1 MVQRSFSGSND
12 RCTCYDSV
20 MRLVLQRASQAS
32 VSVSGEIVGS
42 VGPGYLILL
51 CVMKGDSE
59 AQADWLAE
67 KVCGLR
73 LFDAPDGRINDRSV
87 LEIGGEILVVSQF
100 TLAGDVSKGRRP
112 DYTAAAGPGEGER
125 LYKYFIQK
133 LQLLGIRKVE
143 SGRFGAEMSVSLMND
158 GPVTLLLER
167 S

>member
-1 MVQRSFSGSND
+1 
-12 RCTCYDSV
+12 
-20 MRLVLQRASQAS
+20 MRIVLQRVKKAS
-32 VSVSGEIVGS
+32 VTVSDEVVGS
-42 VGPGYLILL
+42 IGPGYLLLL

-59 AQADWLAE
+59 VQADWLAE

-73 LFDAPDGRINDRSV
+73 LFDSPEGKINDRSV
-87 LEIGGEILVVSQF
+87 LETGGEILVVSQF
-100 TLAGDVSKGRRP
+100 TLSGDVSKGRRP

-133 LQLLGIRKVE
+133 LQTLGIRKVE
-143 SGRFGAEMSVSLMND
+143 SGRFGAEMSVTLTND